1 MTMQNDDIHNHSNHH
16 HHHHYH
22 SVYYIIPNHPG
33 HHTAYDCFGGY
44 CYVNHIAALA
54 KNIVKSSSLSTK
66 KVVILDVDYH
76 CGNGTAAIFQQQE
89 DENILVISIHCDPD
103 YDYPFHIGFHDD
115 STSRVIHLPLPPGT
129 GWDSGYRLALLQAMR
144 YIRDFHPTT
153 LLVSLGMDT
162 FENDPCTI
170 RRAGFTL
177 QLDDYI
183 QMGSLLATEISE
195 SSSSSSSS
203 LHQTIFVQEGGYR
216 MDVIGD
222 AARNVV
228 LSYAQHLV

>member
-16 HHHHYH
+16 QHHHHH

-54 KNIVKSSSLSTK
+54 KNIVNSSSSTTSYE

-89 DENILVISIHCDPD
+89 DDHIMVVSIHCDPD

-195 SSSSSSSS
+195 SSSS